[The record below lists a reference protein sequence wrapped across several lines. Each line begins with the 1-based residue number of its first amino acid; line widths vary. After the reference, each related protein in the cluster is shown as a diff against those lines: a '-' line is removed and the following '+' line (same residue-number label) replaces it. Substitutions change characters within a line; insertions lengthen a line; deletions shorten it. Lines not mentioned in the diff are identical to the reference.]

1 MDKEPKRLL
10 FSATPLVFLLLITLL
25 YTQLF
30 ASTCLPFN
38 KWMQQLANWKMG
50 DNTFTEAIKYQKSFK
65 PSLRKLLKGQDQNKL
80 EANGFACDFDFYS
93 MVCVASE
100 PLLRIDTRRMTV
112 EMLLNQSCPLDK
124 TARIR
129 PYARQ
134 DSNEILKDTTPVEIM
149 RQNITSL
156 PACQYIHTVPAVIFS
171 SSGFRGN
178 LFHEFNEVII
188 PLYITSRHFQ
198 SNVQFILSDY
208 NPSFVRRYA
217 QILSHLSG
225 YQVMNP
231 ARNASVHC
239 FPAGA
244 VVGLKFHDF
253 LSINISSDINPGGYS
268 MLNFK
273 RFLRESYSLKEF
285 HVDTKKPKLLFIS
298 RLKSRTFLNQE
309 EMVHTMEELGFDI
322 VIARPNEMSN
332 LTKFSEIVSTCSVM
346 VGAHGA
352 GLTNQLFLPVGA
364 AVVQVVP
371 LGLEWASA
379 TYFGEPARVMG
390 VHYLEYKIQPEESSL
405 IDTYRRDDPVIVDP
419 ESIFTKSF
427 EAGRAVY
434 ITGQNLKINI
444 SRFRNTLVQARQLL
458 LGHDTLTSLN

>member
-1 MDKEPKRLL
+1 M
-10 FSATPLVFLLLITLL
+10 S
-25 YTQLF
+25 
-30 ASTCLPFN
+30 
-38 KWMQQLANWKMG
+38 
-50 DNTFTEAIKYQKSFK
+50 
-65 PSLRKLLKGQDQNKL
+65 KLTGEDQSKL

-93 MVCVASE
+93 VVCVASE
-100 PLLRIDTRRMTV
+100 PLLRIDTTSMTV
-112 EMLLNQSCPLDK
+112 EMLQNQTCPQVK
-124 TARIR
+124 TAKIR

-134 DSNEILKDTTPVEIM
+134 DSDEILKDTTPVQIM
-149 RQNITSL
+149 HQNSTDL
-156 PACQYIHTVPAVIFS
+156 PACQYIHTVPAVLFS

-217 QILSHLSG
+217 QIFSHLSG

-231 ARNASVHC
+231 ATNGSVHC

-244 VVGLKFHDF
+244 VVGLKFHNF
-253 LSINISSDINPGGYS
+253 LSINVTSDINPGDYS

-273 RFLRESYSLKEF
+273 QFLRESYNLKEIQ
-285 HVDTKKPKLLFIS
+285 VDARKPKLLLIS
-298 RLKSRTFLNQE
+298 RVKSRSFLNE
-309 EMVHTMEELGFDI
+309 DEMINMMEELGFDI
-322 VIARPNEMSN
+322 VIARPNQMSN
-332 LTKFSEIVSTCSVM
+332 LSKFSELVSSCSVM

-352 GLTNQLFLPVGA
+352 GLTNELFLPVGA

-371 LGLEWASA
+371 LGLEWPSA
-379 TYFGEPARVMG
+379 VYFGEPARVMG

-405 IDTYRRDDPVIVDP
+405 IDMYGRDDPVIINP
-419 ESIFTKSF
+419 ESIFAKSYQ
-427 EAGRAVY
+427 AGRAVY

-444 SRFRNTLVQARQLL
+444 SRFRQTLVEARQLL
-458 LGHDTLTSLN
+458 GHDSLAP